1 MLFETLKKSILSVK
15 KSDTS
20 DSVHT
25 LTEDTPKSHTDF
37 SEPKEKEP
45 LIFLQNDKLAL
56 EFEQVVRE
64 HDNFVKKSDV
74 KESNFFNVNPWIF
87 LFSVIVAGYTIYYS
101 S

>member
-1 MLFETLKKSILSVK
+1 MLFETLKKSIMSVK

-25 LTEDTPKSHTDF
+25 LIEEIPKSHSDF
-37 SEPKEKEP
+37 SEPKEEEP
-45 LIFLQNDKLAL
+45 LILLQNEKLAL

-64 HDNFVKKSDV
+64 HDNLSKKSDV
-74 KESNFFNVNPWIF
+74 QESFFNVHPLIL
-87 LFSVIVAGYTIYYS
+87 LFSVIVAGYAIYS